1 MGCLSSSEKDPE
13 NSQNKKINKKLKQV
27 ENDISNN
34 INLLLI
40 GPGDS
45 GKSTIE
51 RQMRIIHCDGFS
63 KKEIQKYKAVIYN
76 NILDNLKILV
86 EMIKRLNFD
95 DLPKEIEKMTEE
107 IFLLNGE
114 MGFDTE
120 IGDKIEQIWKSPSV
134 QKAFDKRAQFHVPD
148 TLSYYLDKI
157 VDISEPDYQPS
168 QDDILHCRVRTTGI
182 TQTKFT
188 ISGQNFTIVDVGGQ
202 RCERR
207 KWINCF
213 ENITAVIFVASMS
226 EYNQQLFEDEEM
238 NRMHESLLL
247 FEEIT
252 SSRWFRESSFILFL
266 NKVDLFKKKIKKHKL
281 KICFPKYKGKNNF
294 EQASEYIKSKFLEKA
309 KDQDHKIYTHFTCAT
324 DTTNVR
330 FVFDAVKDIILQN
343 ITEFG
348 ML

>member
-13 NSQNKKINKKLKQV
+13 NTQNKKINKKLKQV

-51 RQMRIIHCDGFS
+51 RQMRIIHSDGFS
-63 KKEIQKYKAVIYN
+63 KKEKEKYKAVIYN
-76 NILDNLKILV
+76 NILENLKILV
-86 EMIKRLNFD
+86 EMIKTLNFD
-95 DLPKEIEKMTEE
+95 DLPKEIEEMTEE

-114 MGFDTE
+114 SEFNNE

-134 QKAFDKRAQFHVPD
+134 QKAFDNRAKFHVPD

-157 VDISEPDYQPS
+157 GDISEPDYQPS

-188 ISGQNFTIVDVGGQ
+188 ISSQSFTIVDVGGQ

-266 NKVDLFKKKIKKHKL
+266 NKVDLFKKKIKKFKL
-281 KICFPKYKGKNNF
+281 KTCFPKYKGKNNF
-294 EQASEYIKSKFLEKA
+294 EEASEYIKSKFLEKI
-309 KDQDHKIYTHFTCAT
+309 KDKEQKIYTHFTCAT

-330 FVFDAVKDIILQN
+330 FVFDAVKDILLQN

-348 ML
+348 FI